1 MKYRKWLAASTAA
14 LLLMTF
20 AAPLSSARQLLNK
33 DPDAMQMDSRQE
45 QGHKLERGMAQD
57 KLHKGRMTKEEFEA
71 FRLRKLQE
79 MAQYF
84 GISTDGK
91 SAAQLKQELEAA
103 KAANAEKWE
112 AYKAEQKAKRLE
124 LLRKDAAEHGI
135 DTKGKSAGQLHE
147 ELRKVHGDKRH
158 RPLQDNPSLRKDMKE

>member
-1 MKYRKWLAASTAA
+1 MKYRKWLAVSTAA
-14 LLLMTF
+14 LMLMTF
-20 AAPLSSARQLLNK
+20 ASPLSSARQLNK
-33 DPDAMQMDSRQE
+33 APDAVQSDSRQE
-45 QGHKLERGMAQD
+45 QGDKLEQGAVHD
-57 KLHKGRMTKEEFEA
+57 KLHKKRMSKEEFEA

-91 SAAQLKQELEAA
+91 SAAQLKQELESA

-147 ELRKVHGDKRH
+147 ELRKAHGGKRH
-158 RPLQDNPSLRKDMKE
+158 HPLQENPSLRQDKKE